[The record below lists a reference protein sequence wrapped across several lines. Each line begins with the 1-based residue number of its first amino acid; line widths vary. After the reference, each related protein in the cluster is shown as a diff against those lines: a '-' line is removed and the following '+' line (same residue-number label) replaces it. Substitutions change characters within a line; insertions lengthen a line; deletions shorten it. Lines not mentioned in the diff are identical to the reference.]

1 MSKKMKRT
9 FLEGTAMILFFIFII
24 PFILLVINSFKS
36 KDAILDNPFS
46 LSGVLETGF
55 DNYINLFA
63 DSTIN
68 IGSAFLT
75 SVFVTVVG
83 LVLVV
88 LFSSM
93 AAWVLVRSKKW
104 WSKIIFLMFVG
115 SMVIPFQVIMFPLIS
130 TLSSFSKATGIET
143 LGNVFFLPIAYLA
156 FQSSLSIFMYHG
168 FIKGIP
174 KELEE
179 AAMIDGCSRFQTF
192 RLIILPILKP
202 ITVTVVLLNGIWLWN
217 DYLLPQMLLLGSDTI
232 TLPIAINRL
241 ASQSYGTN
249 YAVLLPAAVLT
260 ILPIIL
266 LFIKAQKHIIKGMVE
281 GAVK

>member
-1 MSKKMKRT
+1 MRRT

-46 LSGVLETGF
+46 LSGILETGF
-55 DNYINLFA
+55 DNYINLFS

-75 SVFVTVVG
+75 SVFVTIVG